1 MQDYQA
7 SYSVIVCMEAIQL
20 TRTVQETVIRV
31 FKQTEQDLAIAT
43 VDSRRAVAEPSS
55 VRQS

>member
-31 FKQTEQDLAIAT
+31 FKQTEQDLAVAT

>member
-1 MQDYQA
+1 MQDYEA

-20 TRTVQETVIRV
+20 TRMVQETVIRV
-31 FKQTEQDLAIAT
+31 FKQTEQDLAVAT